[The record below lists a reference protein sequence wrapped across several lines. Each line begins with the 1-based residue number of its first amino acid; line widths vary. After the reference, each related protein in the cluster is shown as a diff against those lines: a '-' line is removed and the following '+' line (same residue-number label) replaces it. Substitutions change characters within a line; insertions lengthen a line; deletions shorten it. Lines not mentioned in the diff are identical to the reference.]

1 MTREDLS
8 GLGHTQIGLYRREK
22 DLHCPLQRKK
32 EIINHG
38 RFMWWEESIQT

>member
-8 GLGHTQIGLYRREK
+8 GLGHTQIGVHRREK
-22 DLHCPLQRKK
+22 DLHCPLQTKK

-38 RFMWWEESIQT
+38 CCMGWEESIQT

>member
-22 DLHCPLQRKK
+22 DLLVALGLLPKALDFLQSN
-32 EIINHG
+32 ISSGI
-38 RFMWWEESIQT
+38 